1 MTSDSHAILSHDHS
15 SVNSDSRVIL
25 SDGHS
30 STTSDSR
37 SSMTSDHRSSVTDSL
52 KTTGSDDV
60 FLPCN
65 VETPQRGDNEACP
78 VTSTCK
84 KTAGRCPTSQVRST
98 ATDGMAQEENT
109 PNLFLDD
116 YLLQNSYAAR
126 NLRSLRDGSYSES
139 IDGSSC
145 GQKSL
150 SLNTSHDD
158 LQIKKKSSVKTS
170 ESDDDCRNE
179 VLAMSGSA
187 GLAINKVWEAAAI
200 DLCESKEL
208 ERCEVTDGSI
218 GRGMIIR
225 RSMLEFYNQSDPSF
239 WSSAS
244 SGGQKRL
251 FDSVDTSES
260 SALNGSH
267 TGAATGLTQE
277 IRLVSIE
284 DEHCMKRGHF
294 CRMKSIE
301 VNSFGDSGSGNGEVK
316 MNDMGEISMP
326 SIDNEM
332 EQPHLES
339 TSCNRSDKPP
349 VRTTPKQ
356 DVPPNFKPLF
366 TSSCGSPT
374 EVGTPPIKSMNTNEN
389 NRIGLN
395 VAKTDSIM
403 SKEVACIGTEATKM
417 LQPADP
423 SSSTK
428 PPSQDVDTKSHGENY
443 NTKPDDDLEFVGAM
457 NMDWLRRPR
466 RVPFADV
473 CIEGLA
479 HYSTRQAD
487 GTYDVM
493 SPRYVNAH
501 DMETS
506 DQQDASPTA
515 RCTNVSLKTNHS
527 DEDNNSAEASSSDR
541 QSGYTAD
548 ESSEAC
554 VSRSVES
561 PPPAQT
567 VVTGL
572 SKYSVWEQRLSQADQ
587 PSQKDAPE
595 GKVKKVTCFM
605 SLPSS
610 HSSDH
615 GHYTP
620 ILDRNL
626 RCRAFMVSSR
636 GRGQLIMVTLRVANL
651 PYVKDIVG

>member
-1 MTSDSHAILSHDHS
+1 MTS
-15 SVNSDSRVIL
+15 NSL
-25 SDGHS
+25 
-30 STTSDSR
+30 
-37 SSMTSDHRSSVTDSL
+37 SSMASDHRSSMADSL

-60 FLPCN
+60 FLPSN
-65 VETPQRGDNEACP
+65 VETPQRWGDNEACP

-84 KTAGRCPTSQVRST
+84 KTVGRCPTSQVRST
-98 ATDGMAQEENT
+98 TTEGMAQEENT

-139 IDGSSC
+139 VDGSSC
-145 GQKSL
+145 GEKSL

-158 LQIKKKSSVKTS
+158 LQIKKKSSILSGDRVKTS

-179 VLAMSGSA
+179 ILTMSEPARLATS
-187 GLAINKVWEAAAI
+187 KVWEAATS

-218 GRGMIIR
+218 GRGIIIR

-244 SGGQKRL
+244 SSGQKRL

-260 SALNGSH
+260 SALNGLH
-267 TGAATGLTQE
+267 TGGATGLTQE
-277 IRLVSIE
+277 IRLVSIG
-284 DEHCMKRGHF
+284 DEHRMKRGHF
-294 CRMKSIE
+294 CCTKSFE
-301 VNSFGDSGSGNGEVK
+301 VNSFGNSGSGNGEVK
-316 MNDMGEISMP
+316 MNDVGEISMP
-326 SIDNEM
+326 SVDYETEPRNV
-332 EQPHLES
+332 ES
-339 TSCNRSDKPP
+339 TSCNRSDEPSM
-349 VRTTPKQ
+349 RTTQKQ

-374 EVGTPPIKSMNTNEN
+374 EVGTPPIKSTNSNEN
-389 NRIGLN
+389 NGIGFN
-395 VAKTDSIM
+395 VAKTDSIT
-403 SKEVACIGTEATKM
+403 SKEEACLGTQETEL
-417 LQPADP
+417 LQSADL

-428 PPSQDVDTKSHGENY
+428 IPSQDVNTNSHGENY
-443 NTKPDDDLEFVGAM
+443 DNTKPDDDVQFAGAA
-457 NMDWLRRPR
+457 NMEWLRRRR

-473 CIEGLA
+473 CVEGLA
-479 HYSTRQAD
+479 HYSMRQAD
-487 GTYDVM
+487 RTSDVM
-493 SPRYVNAH
+493 SPMYVNAD

-506 DQQDASPTA
+506 DRLDASPSA
-515 RCTNVSLKTNHS
+515 QCTNVSLKTNLS
-527 DEDNNSAEASSSDR
+527 DEDNNSAEASSSDK

-548 ESSEAC
+548 ESSQTSA
-554 VSRSVES
+554 SRSVES

-567 VVTGL
+567 AATGL

-595 GKVKKVTCFM
+595 EKAKKVTCFM

-626 RCRAFMVSSR
+626 RCRAFMVSSW
-636 GRGQLIMVTLRVANL
+636 GHGHN
-651 PYVKDIVG
+651 